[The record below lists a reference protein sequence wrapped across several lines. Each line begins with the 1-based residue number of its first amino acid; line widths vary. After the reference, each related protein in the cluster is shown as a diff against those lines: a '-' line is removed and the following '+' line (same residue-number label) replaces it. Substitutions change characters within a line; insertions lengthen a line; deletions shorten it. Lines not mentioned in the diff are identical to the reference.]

1 MSTATSSCAICAALP
16 RHLLTEKDAEQV
28 NGSPETIID
37 TGVADGSVV
46 TGHWVTMIGTAVDG
60 LSTVE
65 AIMQALADA
74 IPPSAVKLFADPVQQ
89 SLTHGVMLG
98 AMDSAYEVSTGN
110 EIAAPEF
117 EEPDT
122 TQARARAGRL
132 LVDAGAVFKFIGF
145 DALPYDTAVAK
156 FLELKPV
163 TRRVFDALDSKAQ
176 QKAFTIAGLGKKS
189 MLKVAQQ
196 ELARQVAEGADL
208 RTFRRFVEERLVSN
222 GWTPKNPSHVET
234 IFRTNVQKAYSA
246 GRLEHMMRPS
256 VLRVRPFWQ
265 VVGVGDGPPR
275 ERKNHAQN
283 NNAVMR
289 ADNPNWKGK
298 IPPWGFNCRHRIRSL
313 PASYDG
319 PVEGDLVGVPDKG
332 FVSTVG
338 GLL

>member
-1 MSTATSSCAICAALP
+1 MLSATTSELCLECARSP
-16 RHLLTEKDAEQV
+16 RLLSEKEAEAV

-37 TGVADGSVV
+37 TGVADGAAV
-46 TGHWVTMIGTAVDG
+46 TGHWVSMIGLAVDG
-60 LSTVE
+60 LATAD

-89 SLTHGVMLG
+89 GLTHGVMLG

-110 EIAAPEF
+110 EIAAPAF
-117 EEPDT
+117 EEPESV
-122 TQARARAGRL
+122 QATSRRL
-132 LVDAGAVFKFIGF
+132 AAPPSPFKFLGF

-163 TRRVFDALDSKAQ
+163 TRRVFDALDAKAQ

-208 RTFRRFVEERLVSN
+208 RDFRRFVEARLESN
-222 GWTPKNPSHVET
+222 GWTPKSPSHVET

-256 VLRVRPFWQ
+256 VLKVRPFWQ

-275 ERKNHAQN
+275 ERPKHAQN
-283 NNAVMR
+283 NNRVMR
-289 ADNPNWKGK
+289 ADSPAWKGK

-319 PVEGDLVGVPDKG
+319 PVDSDLDGVPDKG

>member
-16 RHLLTEKDAEQV
+16 PHLLTEKEAERV

-46 TGHWVTMIGTAVDG
+46 TGHWVSMIGLAVDG
-60 LSTVE
+60 LSTPE
-65 AIMQALADA
+65 AILQALADA
-74 IPPSAVKLFADPVQQ
+74 IPPSAVKLFADPLQQ

-98 AMDSAYEVSTGN
+98 AMDSAYEVSTDN
-110 EIAAPEF
+110 EIAAPAF
-117 EEPDT
+117 EEPASV
-122 TQARARAGRL
+122 QATARR
-132 LVDAGAVFKFIGF
+132 LVDVGTVFKFIGF
-145 DALPYDTAVAK
+145 DSLPYQTAVAK

-176 QKAFTIAGLGKKS
+176 EKAFTLAGLGKKS

-208 RTFRRFVEERLVSN
+208 RSFRAFVEQRLVSN
-222 GWTPKNPSHVET
+222 GWTPKSPSHVET

-256 VLRVRPFWQ
+256 VLKVRPFWQ

-275 ERKNHAQN
+275 ERPWHAQH

-298 IPPWGFNCRHRIRSL
+298 IPPWGFNCRHRLRSL

-319 PVEGDLVGVPDKG
+319 PVESDLAEVPDKG

>member
-1 MSTATSSCAICAALP
+1 MRTATSSCNCGAL
-16 RHLLTEKDAEQV
+16 LLSEKEAEHV
-28 NGSPETIID
+28 NGSPETIIN

-46 TGHWVTMIGTAVDG
+46 TAHWVTMIGSAVDG
-60 LSTVE
+60 LATAD
-65 AIMQALADA
+65 AILQALADA

-98 AMDSAYEVSTGN
+98 AMDSAYEVSSGN
-110 EIAAPEF
+110 EIAAPAF
-117 EEPDT
+117 EEPEDVK
-122 TQARARAGRL
+122 ARELERPRL
-132 LVDAGAVFKFIGF
+132 LATPPNPFKLLGF
-145 DALPYDTAVAK
+145 DALPYETAVTK
-156 FLELKPV
+156 FLELKPL
-163 TRRVFDALDSKAQ
+163 TRRVFDALDAKAQ

-208 RTFRRFVEERLVSN
+208 RTFRKFVEERLVSN

-256 VLRVRPFWQ
+256 VLRLRPFWQ

-275 ERKNHAQN
+275 ERANHAQN
-283 NNAVMR
+283 NNRVMR
-289 ADNPNWKGK
+289 ADNPNWHGR

-319 PVEGDLVGVPDKG
+319 PVESELTGVPDKG